1 MELQL
6 EFELWF
12 EFELWLLLVGLNGDV
27 EGWAECA
34 RPLTLCSPFSHVET
48 VGDK

>member
-12 EFELWLLLVGLNGDV
+12 EFELWLWLVGLNGDV
-27 EGWAECA
+27 EGRAECA
-34 RPLTLCSPFSHVET
+34 RPWTSARHSVMWRP
-48 VGDK
+48 